1 MNKLIY
7 TENYDEMS
15 RLAADMMLRIV
26 RDNPRAV
33 IVIATG
39 GSPKYAYRIFC
50 EKVLAEGI
58 DLSEVTFVKLDEW
71 LGLAPSDEATCE
83 VFIRRELL
91 DPLGIKEEKFIHF
104 NSLAADPEAECES
117 FKKAYAALEQIDL
130 VTLGIGKNGHLG
142 LNEPDTVLF
151 GSAHTMD
158 LDKKTKTH
166 EMLTHADKE
175 VTKGISMGL
184 TEIFRGKEIMLL
196 ATGGEK
202 AHLKDYLTND
212 EITTAVPFTLLK
224 LHAGC
229 TCFVDKTAF

>member
-7 TENYDEMS
+7 TESYDEMS

-26 RDNPRAV
+26 RENPRAAL
-33 IVIATG
+33 VIATG
-39 GSPKYAYRIFC
+39 GSPKSAYRIFC
-50 EKVLAEGI
+50 EKVISEKI
-58 DLSEVTFVKLDEW
+58 DISEVTFIKLDEW
-71 LGLAPSDEATCE
+71 LGLSPDDEATCE

-91 DPLGIKEEKFIHF
+91 DPLGVKDEKYIRFDP
-104 NSLAADPEAECES
+104 LAADVEAECER
-117 FKKAYAALEQIDL
+117 FEKAYAALEQIDL
-130 VTLGIGKNGHLG
+130 VILGIGKNGHLG

-202 AHLKDYLTND
+202 A
-212 EITTAVPFTLLK
+212 
-224 LHAGC
+224 AGIGSGYS
-229 TCFVDKTAF
+229 

>member
-7 TENYDEMS
+7 TESYDEMS

-26 RDNPRAV
+26 RENPRAAL
-33 IVIATG
+33 VIATG
-39 GSPKYAYRIFC
+39 GSPKSAYRIFC
-50 EKVLAEGI
+50 EKVISEKI
-58 DLSEVTFVKLDEW
+58 DISEVTFIKLDEW
-71 LGLAPSDEATCE
+71 LGLSPDDEATCE

-91 DPLGIKEEKFIHF
+91 DPLGVKDEKYIRFDP
-104 NSLAADPEAECES
+104 LAADVEAECER
-117 FKKAYAALEQIDL
+117 FEKAYAALEQIDL

-166 EMLTHADKE
+166 EMLTHAGKE
-175 VTKGISMGL
+175 VTRGISMGL
-184 TEIFRGKEIMLL
+184 GDIFRGKEIMLL